1 MKKIFSILILQIF
14 IISTIGAIATP
25 ENINFDTVHINESI
39 TISKPKIIDE
49 SDFSTI
55 LLDEGNSY
63 LLDSGSPMI
72 PTVNKVYELPFG
84 SKINNIDVSYNGNHE
99 ILLTKFIKP
108 AKQPTPVGMDLKI
121 QPDMEIY
128 SNSDIFP
135 KDKFTYRTGS
145 GMSDDEHVLFL
156 TIQCYPVWYNPGENI
171 LHYSD
176 SIDIDISYSK
186 GGYENTASADYDLVV
201 ISPKIFSSN
210 LQKFIDHKNSLGIN
224 SFFKDVDEIY
234 DEFSG
239 RDKPEQIKNYIKYAI
254 ENLNL
259 SYVLLVGGIN
269 YVPIRMTAIG
279 WDHSTMHL
287 PTDLYYADI
296 YDGNGDFCTWDSNNN
311 NIFGEYNWDDGNI
324 DDVDLYADVYLG
336 RIPCDKNIDL
346 KIIINKIITY
356 ENNAY
361 NSDWFNRILLLG
373 GDTFPHHGVIEGE
386 LVTSRIA
393 EEMDGFN
400 SIFLW
405 TSEETFKPLRINR
418 EATKGAGF
426 VSYSGHGYLYGFGTS
441 PPNVEKRIEYF
452 TWYLPGMLNG
462 NKLPIVFFDACLTAT
477 LDYKLFDLFKIPG
490 FAYSIVKKP
499 FGGAV
504 ASIGATR
511 VAFTDVDWH
520 GVNGGA
526 SYLNLHFFM
535 NYEEGISVSEMLTK
549 SQNDYINYVYEDC
562 ITLEEFILIGDPSL
576 KTGGYP

>member
-1 MKKIFSILILQIF
+1 
-14 IISTIGAIATP
+14 
-25 ENINFDTVHINESI
+25 
-39 TISKPKIIDE
+39 
-49 SDFSTI
+49 
-55 LLDEGNSY
+55 
-63 LLDSGSPMI
+63 
-72 PTVNKVYELPFG
+72 
-84 SKINNIDVSYNGNHE
+84 
-99 ILLTKFIKP
+99 
-108 AKQPTPVGMDLKI
+108 
-121 QPDMEIY
+121 
-128 SNSDIFP
+128 
-135 KDKFTYRTGS
+135 
-145 GMSDDEHVLFL
+145 
-156 TIQCYPVWYNPGENI
+156 
-171 LHYSD
+171 
-176 SIDIDISYSK
+176 
-186 GGYENTASADYDLVV
+186 
-201 ISPKIFSSN
+201 
-210 LQKFIDHKNSLGIN
+210 
-224 SFFKDVDEIY
+224 
-234 DEFSG
+234 
-239 RDKPEQIKNYIKYAI
+239 
-254 ENLNL
+254 
-259 SYVLLVGGIN
+259 
-269 YVPIRMTAIG
+269 MTAIG
-279 WDHSTMHL
+279 WDYSTMYL

-296 YDGNGDFCTWDSNNN
+296 YDGKGDFCTWDSNNN

-504 ASIGATR
+504 ASIGATQ